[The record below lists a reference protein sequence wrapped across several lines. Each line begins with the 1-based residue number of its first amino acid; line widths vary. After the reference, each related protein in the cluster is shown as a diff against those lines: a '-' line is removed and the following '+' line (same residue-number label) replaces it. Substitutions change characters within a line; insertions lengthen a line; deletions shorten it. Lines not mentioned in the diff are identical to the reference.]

1 MSDRSYEEIR
11 EDVKAWVGWHERAET
26 AEAEVE
32 RLNEVV
38 AGMDRE
44 LGEWQSRA
52 IGAEAEL
59 CRKANL
65 AGDYAEEADRLRDA
79 LQQIVDWTGLTPTN
93 VLRMGVRE
101 FARRAVLAT
110 TEEPNP

>member
-79 LQQIVDWTGLTPTN
+79 LQQIVDAD
-93 VLRMGVRE
+93 VLQMGVRE
-101 FARRAVLAT
+101 FARRAILAA
-110 TEEPNP
+110 TEEPKP